1 MLDEIFDVFFG
12 AVAELVPDVVWGA
25 LFLIA
30 GALATMI
37 GVSMLLGMTT
47 LDGSVRLG
55 GLLTAVGVSM
65 VGGVLVAWY
74 R

>member
-37 GVSMLLGMTT
+37 GVSMLLGVTT

>member
-1 MLDEIFDVFFG
+1 MLDEIFDVFIG
-12 AVAELVPDVVWGA
+12 AVAELIPNVVWGA

-30 GALATMI
+30 GALATTI
-37 GVSMLLGMTT
+37 GVAMLLGTTT

-55 GLLTAVGVSM
+55 GLLTVVGVSM